1 MQGLGPDTG
10 LPSGFPCGLPG
21 GFPWR
26 FAGAFTASVDGV
38 DVDVGA
44 EGGLLGAPPAPGLP
58 PPEPP
63 APAPLPNSTTFT
75 AVPSF

>member
-10 LPSGFPCGLPG
+10 LPSGFPGWFPDGLT
-21 GFPWR
+21 WR
-26 FAGAFTASVDGV
+26 FAGAFAASVDGV
-38 DVDVGA
+38 VADVGA
-44 EGGLLGAPPAPGLP
+44 EGGLLDAPPAPGLP